1 MGKRLKTVPTG
12 REWGPEND
20 TFDWSLYEDGYTGSN
35 LKVNHKVKTNG
46 NDKVYC
52 HEPYAQELY
61 DIMEAH
67 FNGRSISAKDSL
79 TGSVYTVDDICAVS
93 NHEVR
98 IDSINGNSSIVDMN
112 KETQFIKSI
121 GMKTVGEFMN
131 CVNDNTFKKNLLSL
145 ELFAKQVDKN
155 RTSIWEG
162 YKAKIEFDLMQE
174 LKDGTPKHGYN
185 AKIVEMNNGGFTA
198 EVLGVKCFL
207 PISLAASGPV
217 TDPESLVG
225 KEVMVCVVNYS
236 TQTNNFVVSH
246 KKFLEITLPSKI
258 QNELYV
264 GKEVSVKVTGV
275 SRNGLFCAIKDDLGE
290 FVFTSL
296 MHRSTMSPDAES
308 AFDRKEYLNG
318 DQFHAYIHKLLWADD
333 GTCRIVIGDQA
344 PKIEKQEE
352 TAASEK

>member
-1 MGKRLKTVPTG
+1 MSKKIKMKPTG

-20 TFDWSLYEDGYTGSN
+20 TFDWSQYEDGFTGSN
-35 LKVNHKVKTNG
+35 LKVNTKVKTKNG
-46 NDKVYC
+46 DKVYC

-61 DIMEAH
+61 DLMEAY
-67 FNGRSISAKDSL
+67 FNGRSISAKDNL
-79 TGSVYTVDDICAVS
+79 TGSLYSVDDIHAVS
-93 NHEVR
+93 DHEIR
-98 IDSINGNSSIVDMN
+98 IDSLNGSSTIIDMN
-112 KETQFIKSI
+112 KETQFIKS
-121 GMKTVGEFMN
+121 VGIDNVKGFMN
-131 CVNDNTFKKNLLSL
+131 CLNDDSFKKNLLSL

-162 YKAKIEFDLMQE
+162 YKAKVEFDLMQE
-174 LKDGTPKHGYN
+174 LKDGTPKHGFA
-185 AKIVEMNNGGFTA
+185 AKITDMNNGGFTV

-217 TDPESLVG
+217 TEPETLLG
-225 KEVMVCVVNYS
+225 KTVMVCVVNYS

-258 QNELYV
+258 ASELYV
-264 GKEVSVKVTGV
+264 GKEVSVKVTGI

-296 MHRSTMSPDAES
+296 MHRTTMSPDAES
-308 AFDRKEYLNG
+308 SFDRKEYIVG

-333 GTCRIVIGDQA
+333 GSCRIVIGDAA
-344 PKIEKQEE
+344 PKIENKEE
-352 TAASEK
+352 AAAK